1 VEWDYIVVG
10 AGAAGCVVAGRLAA
24 APGRPSVLLIEY
36 GGRPVNPLL
45 HVPKGFYYTL
55 RGDRYLYR
63 YLTSPVTPAGGPEV
77 WLRGRVLGGSAAV
90 NGMMWTRG
98 APADWDGLAARGNP
112 GWSWADALPAY
123 RAIEDHSL
131 GGSETRGA
139 GGPLGISVTDTRD
152 EVSAAILQSAVT
164 YGWRHVKD
172 VNAEDTERIG
182 FTPSTIRAGRRTTSY
197 DAFVRPVLARQAAAR
212 ANDHRA
218 ASGLTVL
225 TRTRGDRLMFDGR
238 RVTGVKTIDAKGA
251 VTEVSA
257 RREVILCA
265 GAVETPLLLERSGIG
280 DPGLLRKH
288 GIDPVVESPNVGER
302 VIEQR
307 GVALQVTLKHAGAAT
322 RRLGTPAG
330 RAVEALK
337 WLATGEGLLSTGG
350 YDLVCQFKSAPAARR
365 PDIQG
370 LFVPMALDTASK
382 DMKLARHPGILFMAY
397 PIRPETTSSVHI
409 SGGAPQDPPVISARF
424 LETDGDRESVA
435 PVLEIARAVLA
446 REPVKSLIRA
456 EEFPGPSVA
465 TRQDTVEYSHRTGT
479 GIYHAVGSAA
489 MGPNDDDVVDPRLR
503 VRGIEGLR
511 IADASVLPVQ
521 VSGNTAAPAMLV
533 GYRAA
538 DLVLADLLATERE
551 VDDPCGPTILV
562 WAASTDWAGHNPCDS
577 REHAL
582 TCGDSI
588 SVR

>member
-1 VEWDYIVVG
+1 MEFDYVVVG
-10 AGAAGCVVAGRLAA
+10 GGTAGCVVAGRLAA
-24 APGRPSVLLIEY
+24 ASQRPSVLLVEY

-45 HVPKGFYYTL
+45 TVPKGFYYTL

-63 YLTSPVTPAGGPEV
+63 YVTSPVTRAGGPEV

-131 GGSETRGA
+131 GGSDTRGA
-139 GGPLGISVTDTRD
+139 GGPLGISVTDTKD
-152 EVSAAILQSAVT
+152 EISAAILRSAVN

-172 VNAEDTERIG
+172 VNAGDTERIG

-197 DAFVRPVLARQAAAR
+197 DAFVRPVLARQARSR
-212 ANDHRA
+212 APG
-218 ASGLTVL
+218 GLAVR
-225 TRTRGDRLMFDGR
+225 TRTRADRLTFDGR

-251 VTEVSA
+251 ATEIRA

-265 GAVETPLLLERSGIG
+265 GTVETPLLLERSGIG
-280 DPGLLRKH
+280 DLELLRKH

-307 GVALQVTLKHAGAAT
+307 GVALQVALKRASAAT
-322 RRLGTPAG
+322 SRLGTPAG
-330 RAVEALK
+330 RAREALK
-337 WLATGEGLLSTGG
+337 WLANGEGLLSTGG
-350 YDLVCQFKSAPAARR
+350 YDLVCQFKSSLTATR
-365 PDIQG
+365 PDVQG
-370 LFVPMALDTASK
+370 LFVPMALDTTSK

-409 SGGAPQDPPVISARF
+409 SGGAPQDPPVICARF
-424 LETDGDRESVA
+424 LETDGDKDTVA

-446 REPVKSLIRA
+446 QEPVKSFIQA

-465 TRQDTVEYSHRTGT
+465 TRQDTVEYSRRTGT

-489 MGPNDDDVVDPRLR
+489 MGPDDDDVVDASLR
-503 VRGIEGLR
+503 VRGLTGLR

-538 DLVLADLLATERE
+538 DLVLADF
-551 VDDPCGPTILV
+551 
-562 WAASTDWAGHNPCDS
+562 
-577 REHAL
+577 
-582 TCGDSI
+582 
-588 SVR
+588 

>member
-1 VEWDYIVVG
+1 MEFEYIVVG
-10 AGAAGCVVAGRLAA
+10 GGAAGCVVAGRLAA
-24 APGRPSVLLIEY
+24 SAKRPSVLLIEY
-36 GGRPVNPLL
+36 GGRAVNPLL

-63 YLTSPVTPAGGPEV
+63 YVTSPVTPASGPEV

-131 GGSETRGA
+131 GGSATRGA
-139 GGPLGISVTDTRD
+139 GGPLGISVTDTKD
-152 EVSAAILQSAVT
+152 EISAAIMKSAVE
-164 YGWRHVKD
+164 YGWRQVKD
-172 VNAEDTERIG
+172 FNAEDTERIG

-197 DAFVRPVLARQAAAR
+197 DAFVRPVLACQARESAGK
-212 ANDHRA
+212 NRA
-218 ASGLTVL
+218 AGGLTVV
-225 TRTRGDRLMFDGR
+225 TRTRADRLTFDGR
-238 RVTGVKTIDAKGA
+238 RVTGVRTIDAKGA
-251 VTEVSA
+251 VTEVRA
-257 RREVILCA
+257 QREVILCA

-307 GVALQVTLKHAGAAT
+307 GAALQVTLNHASAAT

-330 RAVEALK
+330 RAREALK
-337 WLATGEGLLSTGG
+337 WLATGAGLLSTGG
-350 YDLVCQFKSAPAARR
+350 YDLVCQFKSRSAAPR

-382 DMKLARHPGILFMAY
+382 DLKLARHSGIFFMAY
-397 PIRPETTSSVHI
+397 PIRPQTTSSVHI
-409 SGGAPQDPPVISARF
+409 SGGGPQDPPAITPRF
-424 LETDGDRESVA
+424 LETDDDRDTVA

-446 REPVKSLIRA
+446 QEPVKSLIRA

-465 TRQDTVEYSHRTGT
+465 TRQDTIEYARRAGT
-479 GIYHAVGSAA
+479 GIYHAVG
-489 MGPNDDDVVDPRLR
+489 
-503 VRGIEGLR
+503 
-511 IADASVLPVQ
+511 
-521 VSGNTAAPAMLV
+521 
-533 GYRAA
+533 
-538 DLVLADLLATERE
+538 
-551 VDDPCGPTILV
+551 
-562 WAASTDWAGHNPCDS
+562 
-577 REHAL
+577 
-582 TCGDSI
+582 
-588 SVR
+588 

>member
-1 VEWDYIVVG
+1 MSPPSAKMAVVEFDYIVVG
-10 AGAAGCVVAGRLAA
+10 GGAAGCVLAGRLAA
-24 APGRPSVLLIEY
+24 SAKRPSVLLIEY

-45 HVPKGFYYTL
+45 RVPKGFYYTL

-63 YLTSPVTPAGGPEV
+63 YLTGPVTQAGSPEV

-131 GGSETRGA
+131 GASESRGE
-139 GGPLGISVTDTRD
+139 GGPLGISITDPKD
-152 EVSAAILQSAVT
+152 ETTAAILQAAVN
-164 YGWRHVKD
+164 YGWQQVED

-182 FTPSTIRAGRRTTSY
+182 FTPSTIKAGRRTTSY
-197 DAFVRPVLARQAAAR
+197 DAFVRPVLARQAAR
-212 ANDHRA
+212 RR
-218 ASGLTVL
+218 STRPVGGLTVV
-225 TRTRGDRLMFDGR
+225 TRTRADRLTFDGR
-238 RVTGVKTIDAKGA
+238 RVTGVETIDAKGA
-251 VTEVSA
+251 VAEVRA
-257 RREVILCA
+257 RREVILC
-265 GAVETPLLLERSGIG
+265 GGTVETPLLLERSGIG

-302 VIEQR
+302 LIEQR
-307 GVALQVTLKHAGAAT
+307 GVALQMKLSHPTDMT
-322 RRLGTPAG
+322 RKLGSAAG
-330 RAVEALK
+330 RTREALR
-337 WLATGEGLLSTGG
+337 WLAAGDGLLSTGG
-350 YDLVCQFKSAPAARR
+350 YDLVCQFKSAPTLLR

-370 LFVPMALDTASK
+370 LFAPLAVDTASE
-382 DMKLARHPGILFMAY
+382 DMRLAAHPGILFMAY
-397 PIRPETTSSVHI
+397 PIRPKTPSSVHI
-409 SGGAPQDPPVISARF
+409 SGGAPHDPPLITPRF
-424 LETDGDRESVA
+424 LETENDKNAVA

-446 REPVKSLIRA
+446 TEPVNALVQG

-465 TRQDTVEYSHRTGT
+465 SRHDTIEYSRAAGT

-489 MGPNDDDVVDPRLR
+489 MGPADDDVVDPRLR
-503 VRGIEGLR
+503 VRGVDGLR

-538 DLVLADLLATERE
+538 DLLLADY
-551 VDDPCGPTILV
+551 
-562 WAASTDWAGHNPCDS
+562 
-577 REHAL
+577 
-582 TCGDSI
+582 
-588 SVR
+588 